1 MLVMCR
7 ARKTISIAYGD
18 VECMP
23 DEELVRVPKTYLNV
37 NRILEC
43 SNSCIMSPGIFANLS
58 DLLAG
63 SVVDCDLTLLAG
75 RANASTETS
84 ERVYGTKDPDAPELL
99 GKMSMLSVKP
109 VPIPVVISLVW
120 KSRSLVFQFL
130 LLVQWVE
137 DDFHDIPPLRNETSV
152 PVLDLHEEQQKF
164 WDPRIRRQ
172 YFSLKDML
180 VIFHSLRGSV
190 IGCRFHRDLASAP
203 AMSLVWMRI
212 LQNCKVSVKLPLVRC
227 TFPLLPLPCGA
238 PSATLRYASKTCFT
252 ALLSGNS
259 PSPPSCVEDRG

>member
-1 MLVMCR
+1 MVSNEPVFPSHNSHTRSALGVVPASGSNFVLLPTPLLLSGRKPLLTEVEVGGGMLDVGNVPGEE
-7 ARKTISIAYGD
+7 KISIAYGD

-63 SVVDCDLTLLAG
+63 SVVDCNSTLLAG
-75 RANASTETS
+75 WANASTETS

-99 GKMSMLSVKP
+99 GKISMLSVKP

-137 DDFHDIPPLRNETSV
+137 DDFHNIPPLRT
-152 PVLDLHEEQQKF
+152 
-164 WDPRIRRQ
+164 
-172 YFSLKDML
+172 
-180 VIFHSLRGSV
+180 
-190 IGCRFHRDLASAP
+190 LAH
-203 AMSLVWMRI
+203 M
-212 LQNCKVSVKLPLVRC
+212 KLPFRC
-227 TFPLLPLPCGA
+227 LT
-238 PSATLRYASKTCFT
+238 STK
-252 ALLSGNS
+252 NS
-259 PSPPSCVEDRG
+259 RSPQNTPTIFFF